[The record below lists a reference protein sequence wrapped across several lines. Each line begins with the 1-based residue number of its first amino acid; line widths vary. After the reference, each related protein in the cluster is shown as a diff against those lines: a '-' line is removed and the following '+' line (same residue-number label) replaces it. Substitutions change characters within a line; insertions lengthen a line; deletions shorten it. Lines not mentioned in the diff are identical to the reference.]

1 MVNSQGSRY
10 SDLASEEVNLKQLKI
25 TLHFVNLTVIFLFFY
40 YYHDYLFFFAPPP
53 ILSLHDYDKKNTSKT
68 KYTSL
73 ICMTKKPQYAKGHKQ
88 SRSNRRR

>member
-1 MVNSQGSRY
+1 MVNSKGSRY

-25 TLHFVNLTVIFLFFY
+25 TLHFVNLRVIFLFFIIIIII
-40 YYHDYLFFFAPPP
+40 FFFAPPP